1 MLHHNIVLIGMM
13 GTGKSTVGSLLA
25 AKTGKTFVDLDQ
37 RIVREAG
44 RSIPDIFAAEGE
56 AYFRDLESAAL
67 RNTLQ
72 EQGIVLATGGGAVL
86 REANRLAMRGGGLVV
101 ALQATADEILARVGE
116 DPNRPLLAG
125 GAKERITALLEERKE
140 LYAFAHLTVDTSGKS
155 ADQVAAEILTH
166 YRGS

>member
-140 LYAFAHLTVDTSGKS
+140 LYAFAHLTVDTSRKS
-155 ADQVAAEILTH
+155 AEQVAAEILTH

>member
-155 ADQVAAEILTH
+155 AEQVAAEILTH

>member
-25 AKTGKTFVDLDQ
+25 AATGKTFVDLDQ

-155 ADQVAAEILTH
+155 AEQVAAEILTY

>member
-116 DPNRPLLAG
+116 DPNRPLLTG

-155 ADQVAAEILTH
+155 AEQVAAEILTH

>member
-25 AKTGKTFVDLDQ
+25 AATGKTFVDLDQ

-155 ADQVAAEILTH
+155 AEQVAAEILTH

>member
-1 MLHHNIVLIGMM
+1 MLHPNIVLIGMM

-155 ADQVAAEILTH
+155 AEQVAAEILTH

>member
-25 AKTGKTFVDLDQ
+25 AATGKTFVDLDQ

-101 ALQATADEILARVGE
+101 
-116 DPNRPLLAG
+116 
-125 GAKERITALLEERKE
+125 
-140 LYAFAHLTVDTSGKS
+140 
-155 ADQVAAEILTH
+155 
-166 YRGS
+166 